1 MPHLELSPQQVN
13 LLVDVFLLGNEVQAS
28 EETAAVVRLIKQ
40 VRPAECGLAVVES
53 WQLIRAGRLAQA
65 RQLLED
71 ADAATPSQ
79 PMLKALL
86 ALCLLSQ
93 NDSLWQSYLDE
104 LRFMQADDEVQAMV
118 RTLEAFSQDNVLLN

>member
-28 EETAAVVRLIKQ
+28 EETASVVRLIKQ
-40 VRPAECGLAVVES
+40 VRPTECGLAVVES
-53 WQLIRAGRLAQA
+53 WQLIRAGRLAEA